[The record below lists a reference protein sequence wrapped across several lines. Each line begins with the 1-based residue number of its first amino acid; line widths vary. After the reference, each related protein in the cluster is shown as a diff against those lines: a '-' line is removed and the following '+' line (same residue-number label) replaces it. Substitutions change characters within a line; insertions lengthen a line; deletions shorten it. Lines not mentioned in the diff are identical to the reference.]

1 MSPREWRQLIIF
13 LCKPFQDEWQII
25 ANCPVKHKIPD
36 EWQTI
41 ANLSGKRPE
50 SRTVDSVYVEAVDLV
65 AAHGWIAFERDGS
78 ENRNGCSQ
86 DYD

>member
-1 MSPREWRQLIIF
+1 MRCPRVSGDSSLFFYVNPSRIY
-13 LCKPFQDEWQII
+13 KPF
-25 ANCPVKHKIPD
+25 PD

-50 SRTVDSVYVEAVDLV
+50 SRTVGSVYFEAVDLV